1 MSPPQRWRLSLVL
14 ASCVF
19 LAWSVQRS
27 TSGLV
32 VGDAEERSYVVSVP
46 AHGSRNPAAEGNDI
60 WLLDVV
66 ADGRRLPLGGLER
79 TGSWEER
86 DWALVHRDDGRA
98 ATISF
103 RGRRVVVAFLASP
116 RSGVVH
122 VGSPEG
128 DGSALDLFHRQAAE
142 TTYAYAELA
151 NGRLVSYA
159 RDEDQNYLRVL
170 WMLALVLL
178 AAVCWRAW
186 RSSTSLDRWAIAH
199 VAFLHLVVWMTQGVG
214 YNSDS
219 PGYLEGVGEFAAGT
233 AAYFPPGYSLFIA
246 PWQALFPEATGLAV
260 TAFQHVLMVLTLV
273 GLARMSR
280 AWLSGDWPAAALLL
294 AGSLSPTLFLPQAI
308 FSENIALFG
317 MAGALYLVWSG
328 GTNGSARRD
337 VAAGVLAGW
346 AALAR
351 VVPFP
356 AVAAPV
362 LILFIAQ
369 DRVSRRAILRTVRA
383 LSAAAAVVVV
393 AGGWIWF
400 RSGTFAIANSQ
411 GFHLYN
417 RAVTEQNLLNRDG
430 SATQRF
436 LALMDHRPLHGVP
449 HWHVTPIL
457 EQKGL
462 GYYERGRLMGDV
474 AWEGIESRPGAFFI
488 HSIGM
493 VAREYGANPLPQLP
507 LWASLTSPVPDLE
520 NEPVLG
526 VHSGSMLWR
535 RDQDRLFATLRPAL
549 SLAPILGLVL
559 LPWLAG
565 RLVYLSLFVLP
576 VGYLSAS
583 ALMEYF
589 SPRYV
594 ICVLPFML
602 ILAPTPV
609 AVLFAGW
616 RRYRVDRRV
625 DASSQELDRHS
636 V

>member
-1 MSPPQRWRLSLVL
+1 MSTPQRWRLSVVL

-32 VGDAEERSYVVSVP
+32 VGDAEERSYVISVP
-46 AHGSRNPAAEGNDI
+46 AHASRNPAAEGNDI

-66 ADGRRLPLGGLER
+66 ADGRRLPLGRLDR

-103 RGRRVVVAFLASP
+103 RGRGVVVAFLAS
-116 RSGVVH
+116 RWSGVVH

-128 DGSALDLFHRQAAE
+128 DESALDLFHRQAAE
-142 TTYAYAELA
+142 TTYAELA
-151 NGRLVSYA
+151 NGRLVSYTK
-159 RDEDQNYLRVL
+159 DEDENYLRAL
-170 WMLALVLL
+170 WMLALALL
-178 AAVCWRAW
+178 AAVFWRPW
-186 RSSTSLDRWAIAH
+186 RSSTSLDKWAIAH
-199 VAFLHLVVWMTQGVG
+199 VAFLHLVVWITQGVG
-214 YNSDS
+214 YNSDT
-219 PGYLEGVGEFAAGT
+219 PGYMEGAHQFAAGM
-233 AAYFPPGYSLFIA
+233 AAYFPPGYSLFLA
-246 PWQALFPEATGLAV
+246 PWQALFPKATGLAV
-260 TAFQHVLMVLTLV
+260 TACQHVLMVLTLV

-280 AWLSGDWPAAALLL
+280 ACLSRDWAAAALLL

-351 VVPFP
+351 VVPF
-356 AVAAPV
+356 AAIAAPV
-362 LILFIAQ
+362 LILFISHH
-369 DRVSRRAILRTVRA
+369 RVSGRAILRTVRV

-393 AGGWIWF
+393 AGGWIWHK
-400 RSGTFAIANSQ
+400 SGTFAVANSQ

-436 LALMDHRPLHGVP
+436 LALMDHRPLHGLP
-449 HWHVTPIL
+449 HWHVTPVL
-457 EQKGL
+457 EKKGL
-462 GYYERGRLMGDV
+462 AYEEMGRLMGDV

-493 VAREYGANPLPQLP
+493 VAREYRANPLPELP
-507 LWASLTSPVPDLE
+507 LWASRTLPVPELE

-526 VHSGSMLWR
+526 IHSGSMLWR

-549 SLAPILGLVL
+549 SLAPILGVVV

-565 RLVYLSLFVLP
+565 RLVYLALFVLP
-576 VGYLSAS
+576 VGYLSAA

-589 SPRYV
+589 SARYV
-594 ICVLPFML
+594 VCVLPFML

-616 RRYRVDRRV
+616 RRYRADRRV
-625 DASSQELDRHS
+625 NASSVQELDRDS